1 MIRTSRIWLT
11 IPGLLNCFIPNRPI
25 FLLPIPIKGS
35 AKAARM
41 LSPAEQNRGRS
52 ARGIRVV
59 AIGGGTGLSTIL
71 KGLKQYTVRT
81 SEIAPSSF
89 TPEAPVI
96 SDLTALVTVSDDGG
110 SSGRLRRE
118 LGMLPP
124 GDVRNCLVALSE
136 DENFLS
142 KLFQY
147 RFSSSG
153 DLEGHN
159 FGNLFLAALT
169 AMTGDFAVAV
179 QQASEILATRGHI
192 LPATSANVQLEAIM
206 DDGSHVLGETN
217 INASQRRI
225 VELQMVPANP
235 EPLPQALAAIAA
247 ADVITMGPGSLFT
260 SLVTNLLVR
269 GIPEAIADSSA
280 VKVFICNLMT
290 EANESL
296 HMKASDHI
304 KAIYGHSPR
313 RIFDY
318 ALVNTAPV
326 SASMRE
332 RYAEEHAE
340 QVEADIPAMEELG
353 VKCIPGNFVM
363 ESHFARH
370 ATDRLC
376 QELLLLAN
384 SARRSS
390 ELAPQALR

>member
-1 MIRTSRIWLT
+1 MPS
-11 IPGLLNCFIPNRPI
+11 
-25 FLLPIPIKGS
+25 S
-35 AKAARM
+35 
-41 LSPAEQNRGRS
+41 AEQNRGRS

-59 AIGGGTGLSTIL
+59 AIGGGTGLSTLL
-71 KGLKQYTVRT
+71 KGLKKYTVRAG
-81 SEIAPSSF
+81 EIPPSGPF
-89 TPEAPVI
+89 I

-124 GDVRNCLVALSE
+124 GDVRNCLVAVSE
-136 DENFLS
+136 DENLIS
-142 KLFQY
+142 KLFQF

-179 QQASEILATRGHI
+179 KQASEILATRGHI
-192 LPATSANVQLEAIM
+192 LPATSANVQLEATM
-206 DDGSHVLGETN
+206 DDGSRVLGETN

-225 VELQMVPANP
+225 VELHMVPANP
-235 EPLPQALAAIAA
+235 EPLPQALEAIAA

-269 GIPEAIADSSA
+269 GIPDAIANSRA
-280 VKVFICNLMT
+280 VKVFVCNLMT

-296 HMKASDHI
+296 NMKASDHI
-304 KAIYGHSPR
+304 QAIYDHSPR

-332 RYAEEHAE
+332 RYAEEHAK
-340 QVEADIPAMEELG
+340 QVEADLPAIEKLG
-353 VKCIPGNFVM
+353 VKCIAGNFIL

-376 QELLLLAN
+376 QELLRLAN
-384 SARRSS
+384 SAQPAT

>member
-1 MIRTSRIWLT
+1 M
-11 IPGLLNCFIPNRPI
+11 P
-25 FLLPIPIKGS
+25 
-35 AKAARM
+35 
-41 LSPAEQNRGRS
+41 PAEQNRGRP

-59 AIGGGTGLSTIL
+59 AIGGGTGLSTLL
-71 KGLKQYTVRT
+71 KGLKQYTVRAGDT
-81 SEIAPSSF
+81 PPSSSSA
-89 TPEAPVI
+89 PEDLFI

-124 GDVRNCLVALSE
+124 GDVRNCLVAVSE
-136 DENFLS
+136 DENLIS

-179 QQASEILATRGHI
+179 KQAAEILATRGHI

-217 INASQRRI
+217 INASHHRI
-225 VELQMVPANP
+225 VELQIMPANP

-269 GIPEAIADSSA
+269 GIPEAIANSPA

-296 HMKASDHI
+296 NMKASEHI
-304 KAIYGHSPR
+304 KAIYAHSPR

-318 ALVNTAPV
+318 ALINTAPV

-332 RYAEEHAE
+332 RYAEEHAQ
-340 QVEADIPAMEELG
+340 QVEADIPAIEQLG
-353 VKCIPGNFVM
+353 VKCIPGNFIL

-376 QELLLLAN
+376 QELLRLAN
-384 SARRSS
+384 SARPAP

>member
-1 MIRTSRIWLT
+1 M
-11 IPGLLNCFIPNRPI
+11 P
-25 FLLPIPIKGS
+25 
-35 AKAARM
+35 
-41 LSPAEQNRGRS
+41 SPAEQNRGRS

-59 AIGGGTGLSTIL
+59 AIGGGTGLSTLL
-71 KGLKQYTVRT
+71 KGLKQYTV
-81 SEIAPSSF
+81 SAG
-89 TPEAPVI
+89 EAPPDGPFV
-96 SDLTALVTVSDDGG
+96 SDLTALVTVTDDGG

-136 DENFLS
+136 DENLIS

-147 RFSSSG
+147 RFSRAG

-169 AMTGDFAVAV
+169 AITGDFAVAV
-179 QQASEILATRGHI
+179 KEASEILATRGHI
-192 LPATSANVQLEAIM
+192 LPATSANAQLEAIM

-217 INASQRRI
+217 INASPRRI
-225 VELQMVPANP
+225 VELLMVPANP

-269 GIPEAIADSSA
+269 GIPEAIAESRA
-280 VKVFICNLMT
+280 IKVFICNLMT

-296 HMKASDHI
+296 NMKASDHI
-304 KAIYGHSPR
+304 KAIYGHSPH

-318 ALVNTAPV
+318 ALVNSAQV
-326 SASMRE
+326 SSSMRE
-332 RYAEEHAE
+332 RYAEEHA
-340 QVEADIPAMEELG
+340 QPVEADIPAIEQLG
-353 VKCIPGNFVM
+353 VKCISGNFIH

-376 QELLLLAN
+376 QELLRLAD
-384 SARRSS
+384 SKRPAD
-390 ELAPQALR
+390 LASHVLR

>member
-1 MIRTSRIWLT
+1 MASH
-11 IPGLLNCFIPNRPI
+11 
-25 FLLPIPIKGS
+25 
-35 AKAARM
+35 
-41 LSPAEQNRGRS
+41 AEQNRGR
-52 ARGIRVV
+52 AAAGTRVV
-59 AIGGGTGLSTIL
+59 AIGGGTGLSTLL
-71 KGLKQYTVRT
+71 KGLKRYTVRAT
-81 SEIAPSSF
+81 EIP
-89 TPEAPVI
+89 PEGQFI
-96 SDLTALVTVSDDGG
+96 SDLTAVVTVSDDGG

-118 LGMLPP
+118 LGMVPP
-124 GDVRNCLVALSE
+124 GDVRNCLVAVSDDGNLI
-136 DENFLS
+136 S
-142 KLFQY
+142 KLCQY
-147 RFSSSG
+147 RLSSSS
-153 DLEGHN
+153 DHEGHH
-159 FGNLFLAALT
+159 FGNLLLAALT

-179 QQASEILATRGHI
+179 KQASEILATRGHI

-217 INASQRRI
+217 INASHRRI
-225 VELQMVPANP
+225 VELQIVPANP

-269 GIPEAIADSSA
+269 GIPEAIANSPA

-296 HMKASDHI
+296 NMKASDHI
-304 KAIYGHSPR
+304 KAIYDHSPR

-332 RYAEEHAE
+332 RYAQEDAE
-340 QVEADIPAMEELG
+340 QVEANIPAMEELG
-353 VKCIPGNFVM
+353 VKCIPGNFIM

-376 QELLLLAN
+376 QELVRLAY
-384 SARRSS
+384 SARRPP
-390 ELAPQALR
+390 ELARQALR

>member
-1 MIRTSRIWLT
+1 M
-11 IPGLLNCFIPNRPI
+11 PPH
-25 FLLPIPIKGS
+25 
-35 AKAARM
+35 
-41 LSPAEQNRGRS
+41 AENRGHS
-52 ARGIRVV
+52 ARGVRVL
-59 AIGGGTGLSTIL
+59 AIGGGTGLSTLL
-71 KGLKQYTVRT
+71 KGLKRYTIRAGEVQQQFH
-81 SEIAPSSF
+81 S
-89 TPEAPVI
+89 I
-96 SDLTALVTVSDDGG
+96 SDLTAVVTVSDDGG

-124 GDVRNCLVALSE
+124 GDVRNCLVAVSE
-136 DENFLS
+136 DENLLS

-147 RFSSSG
+147 RFTSSG

-179 QQASEILATRGHI
+179 QQASEILATRAHI

-225 VELQMVPANP
+225 VELKMVPENP
-235 EPLPQALAAIAA
+235 EPLRQTLEAISQ

-260 SLVTNLLVR
+260 SLVPNLLVR
-269 GIPEAIADSSA
+269 GISDAIASSRA

-296 HMKASDHI
+296 NMKASDHI
-304 KAIYGHSPR
+304 RAIYEHAHHK
-313 RIFDY
+313 IFDY

-340 QVEADIPAMEELG
+340 QVEADIAAIEQLG
-353 VKCIPGNFVM
+353 VKCIAGNFIL
-363 ESHFARH
+363 EAHFARH

-376 QELLLLAN
+376 QELLRLAY
-384 SARRSS
+384 STPRPSD
-390 ELAPQALR
+390 LVTQALR

>member
-1 MIRTSRIWLT
+1 M
-11 IPGLLNCFIPNRPI
+11 P
-25 FLLPIPIKGS
+25 
-35 AKAARM
+35 
-41 LSPAEQNRGRS
+41 SPAEQNRGRS

-59 AIGGGTGLSTIL
+59 AIGGGTGLSTLL

-81 SEIAPSSF
+81 GEVAPDGPF
-89 TPEAPVI
+89 I

-147 RFSSSG
+147 RFSSPG

-192 LPATSANVQLEAIM
+192 LPATSANVQLKALM
-206 DDGSHVLGETN
+206 DDGSQVLGETN
-217 INASQRRI
+217 INASQHRI
-225 VELQMVPANP
+225 VELQMVPPNP

-269 GIPEAIADSSA
+269 GVPEAIAASPA
-280 VKVFICNLMT
+280 LKVFICNLMT

-296 HMKASDHI
+296 HMKASEHI
-304 KAIYGHSPR
+304 RAIYDHSPS

-353 VKCIPGNFVM
+353 VKCIAGNFIM

-376 QELLLLAN
+376 QELLQLAN
-384 SARRSS
+384 SARRSP
-390 ELAPQALR
+390 ELARQALR

>member
-1 MIRTSRIWLT
+1 MPS
-11 IPGLLNCFIPNRPI
+11 PG
-25 FLLPIPIKGS
+25 
-35 AKAARM
+35 
-41 LSPAEQNRGRS
+41 EQYRGNP

-59 AIGGGTGLSTIL
+59 AIGGGTGLSTL
-71 KGLKQYTVRT
+71 LQGLKQYTVRAG
-81 SEIAPSSF
+81 EIPPQGLF
-89 TPEAPVI
+89 V

-136 DENFLS
+136 DENLIS

-179 QQASEILATRGHI
+179 KEASEILVTRGHI

-217 INASQRRI
+217 INASQQRI

-235 EPLPQALAAIAA
+235 APLPQALAAIAA

-269 GIPEAIADSSA
+269 GIPEAIADSHA

-296 HMKASDHI
+296 NMKASDHI
-304 KAIYGHSPR
+304 KAIHDHSPR
-313 RIFDY
+313 KIFDY
-318 ALVNTAPV
+318 ALVNSAPV
-326 SASMRE
+326 SPSMKE
-332 RYAEEHAE
+332 RYAEEHAN
-340 QVEADIPAMEELG
+340 QVEADITAIEQMG
-353 VKCIPGNFVM
+353 VKCIAGNFIH
-363 ESHFARH
+363 ESLFARH

-376 QELLLLAN
+376 QELLRLAG
-384 SARRSS
+384 SA
-390 ELAPQALR
+390 LHTADFVPQALR